1 MTRSSYDLAIIGGGM
16 GGAALAQLMARAGH
30 RVVVLE
36 KESRFRDRVRGEGL
50 HAWGVPE
57 AKRLGVYE
65 NLREAGA
72 LEVPWWD
79 IQLGHEP
86 LVRRDFPAT
95 TPHGSPLLS
104 FYHPRMQEAL
114 LEAARDAGAEV
125 RRGAA
130 VRDLRAGQRPILT
143 VEEGGWVGE
152 VQARLVVAAD
162 GRNSPTRRWAGF
174 EVCRDE
180 DQRMFTGVLLD
191 GVAQAE
197 DAWFAT
203 LNPGNGQEAVLCGLG
218 NGRVRAYLGYP
229 RSAGHKFAKAQ
240 DLPKFVAES
249 IRTGVPAALYQEARI
264 AGPMASFA
272 SADTWVEHPYRASV
286 ALLGDAASTCDPS
299 FGQGMAMTLRGAR
312 VLGEFLCA
320 SDDWEAVGHAYAC
333 EQHAAFA
340 TVRTLENWYRT
351 MFLDQGVEA
360 DARRARALPMIA
372 ADFSRVPDL
381 FGLGPDAPSDELARR
396 RFFGEA

>member
-16 GGAALAQLMARAGH
+16 GGAALAQVMARAGH
-30 RVVVLE
+30 HVVVLE
-36 KESRFRDRVRGEGL
+36 KETSFRDRVRGEGL

-65 NLREAGA
+65 HLHEAGGI
-72 LEVPWWD
+72 EVRWWD
-79 IQLGHEP
+79 IRLGHAP

-95 TPHGSPLLS
+95 TPHGSPLVS
-104 FYHPRMQEAL
+104 FFHPRMQEAL
-114 LEAARDAGAEV
+114 LEGAREAGAEV

-130 VRDLRAGQRPILT
+130 VRELRAGQRPSLT
-143 VEEGGWVGE
+143 VEEGGWMSE

-174 EVCRDE
+174 TVRRDE
-180 DQRMFTGVLLD
+180 DERIFTGVLLNN
-191 GVAQAE
+191 VPQAE

-203 LNPGNGQEAVLCGLG
+203 LNPDNGQEAVLCSLG
-218 NGRVRAYLGYP
+218 GGCVRAYLGHP

-240 DLPKFVAES
+240 DLPAFVAES
-249 IRTGVPAALYQEARI
+249 VRTGVPAALYENAQV

-272 SADTWVEHPYRASV
+272 SADTWVEHPYRAGV
-286 ALLGDAASTCDPS
+286 VLLGDAASTCDPS

-312 VLGEFLCA
+312 VLGELLCA
-320 SDDWEAVGHAYAC
+320 SDDWDAAGHTYAR
-333 EQHAAFA
+333 EQHAAFE
-340 TVRTLENWYRT
+340 TVHTLENWYRAL
-351 MFLDQGVEA
+351 FLEQGAEA
-360 DARRARALPMIA
+360 DERRTRALPMIA
-372 ADFSRVPDL
+372 EDFSRIPDL
-381 FGLGPDAPSDELARR
+381 FGLGPDAPTDPLARS